1 MEKIRKS
8 FSKSWGKSSQPR
20 KQRKYRYNAPLHLR
34 RKMLSAHLDKKL
46 REDLGRRSATVIKG
60 DEVAI
65 MRGEFRKKGGKVSKV
80 DMKSLK
86 IYVENIKTKKVSGQE
101 VQVPIDPINVKITK
115 LNLDDKLRKES
126 LMKGHQE
133 KNESTNNKR

>member
-1 MEKIRKS
+1 MGKS
-8 FSKSWGKSSQPR
+8 FSKSWGRSSQPR
-20 KQRKYRYNAPLHLR
+20 KQRKYRFDAPLHLR

-46 REDLGRRSATVIKG
+46 RKELGRRSAAVVKG

-86 IYVENIKTKKVSGQE
+86 IYVENIKAKKVSGQE
-101 VQVPIDPINVKITK
+101 VQVPIDPSNVMVTK

-126 LMKGHQE
+126 LMKGKKQQVHA
-133 KNESTNNKR
+133 